1 MYILKDC
8 KRKRQRLSM
17 SRIARSKLTQTIS
30 SICDV
35 ITKRRSV
42 HVRGPGETG
51 GAFGF
56 ALIFLLLFASRQKVD
71 KDF

>member
-1 MYILKDC
+1 L
-8 KRKRQRLSM
+8 
-17 SRIARSKLTQTIS
+17 QTKKTAPFGVTKNMQQDLRPIIS
-30 SICDV
+30 INKAITIC
-35 ITKRRSV
+35 RSV

-71 KDF
+71 KVIS

>member
-1 MYILKDC
+1 M
-8 KRKRQRLSM
+8 
-17 SRIARSKLTQTIS
+17 T
-30 SICDV
+30 
-35 ITKRRSV
+35 V

-71 KDF
+71 IGLQLVQGAAINGMAYISR